1 MQIDAKFI
9 ILFFGPIRLER
20 PMSKS
25 RDANLYYEATVMTK
39 IRTIKI

>member
-25 RDANLYYEATVMTK
+25 RDAELILWGYGYD
-39 IRTIKI
+39 